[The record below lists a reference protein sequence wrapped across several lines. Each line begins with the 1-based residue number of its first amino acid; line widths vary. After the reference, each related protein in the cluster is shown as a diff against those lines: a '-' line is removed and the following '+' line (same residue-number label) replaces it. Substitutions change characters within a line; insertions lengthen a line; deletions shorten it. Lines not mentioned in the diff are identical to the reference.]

1 MTMMNIFNFDAAKA
15 KSRNTRKL
23 KEWVMIDHDS
33 Y

>member
-1 MTMMNIFNFDAAKA
+1 MIMINIFNFDAAKA

-23 KEWVMIDHDS
+23 KVIDHDS